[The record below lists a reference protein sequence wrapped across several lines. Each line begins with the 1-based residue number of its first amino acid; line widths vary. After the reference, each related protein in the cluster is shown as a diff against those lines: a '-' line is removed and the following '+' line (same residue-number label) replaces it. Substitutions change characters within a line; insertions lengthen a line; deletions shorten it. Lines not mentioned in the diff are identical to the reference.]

1 MPGFLHGV
9 ETVELSDGIR
19 SITAVASSIIAIVG
33 TAPFADAAKF
43 PLDTPVLITSL
54 EQAAPLTQ
62 TLPANSLIN
71 AEGTLPWALAGIFA
85 QAKTPIVV
93 IRVEADAVPADQQV
107 LVVGEAAERTGVY
120 AMLSAQA
127 MTGAKP
133 KILIAPGFTHQQ
145 LSAGDANPV
154 VVALKAVANQ
164 LRAIVVDDG
173 PNDTDA
179 AALAKVALE
188 ANERTYFHDPFYR
201 VLDRT
206 GVITARPAS
215 AWIAGAIARSDQ
227 ERGFWWSPSNF
238 EVLGI
243 VGIGRP
249 IEFGLS
255 DPSSNANLLNEAG
268 VATTVNLGGGFRLW
282 GNRTKAADP
291 LWQFLSVRRTADMV
305 YDAIEASF
313 LWAMDRPFS
322 AQLLVDIEGSVDAY
336 LRELKARGAILGG
349 RSWLDPELNTEASF
363 KAGRLYVNFDLEP
376 PAPLERLTFQAQ
388 RNGGYYT
395 DLIASAVQ
403 AAA

>member
-1 MPGFLHGV
+1 MPGFLHGI
-9 ETVELSDGIR
+9 ETVELSVGAR
-19 SITAVASSIIAIVG
+19 SISAVASSIIAIVG
-33 TAPFADAAKF
+33 TAPHADATKF
-43 PLDTPVLITSL
+43 PLDTPVLITKAADL
-54 EQAAPLTQ
+54 APLTAN
-62 TLPANSLIN
+62 LPPNSLIN
-71 AEGTLPWALAGIFA
+71 VEGTLPWATKGIYDN
-85 QAKTPIVV
+85 AKTPVVV
-93 IRVEADAVPADQQV
+93 IRVASDADAPDQQA

-120 AMLSAQA
+120 AMLAAQA
-127 MTGAKP
+127 LTGAKP

-145 LSAGDANPV
+145 LTEGAANPV
-154 VVALKAVANQ
+154 ITALKAVAAQ
-164 LRAIVVDDG
+164 LRAIAIDDG

-179 AALAKVALE
+179 DAIAKVTLE
-188 ANERTYFHDPFYR
+188 GNDRTFFHDPFYK

-206 GVITARPAS
+206 GVITSRPAS

-243 VGIGRP
+243 AGIGRP

-255 DPSSNANLLNEAG
+255 DPASNANLLNEAG
-268 VATTVNLGGGFRLW
+268 VATTVNLSGGFRLW

-336 LRELKARGAILGG
+336 LRDLKARGAILGG

-363 KAGRLYVNFDLEP
+363 KAGQLYVNFDIEP